1 MTLCLFVCMKKS
13 CQNEVYLYRKNL
25 LLRSKFLS
33 IKELTSIEKDSETE
47 NGRVISPENVFI
59 LFKDKGHRFRNV
71 VLSFDYSF
79 LKVNN
84 FSMPG

>member
-1 MTLCLFVCMKKS
+1 MTLCLFICVTKS

-33 IKELTSIEKDSETE
+33 IKELTSIEKGSKTE
-47 NGRVISPENVFI
+47 NVYVFI
-59 LFKDKGHRFRNV
+59 LSKDKGHRFRNV
-71 VLSFDYSF
+71 VLSFDHSF

-84 FSMPG
+84 FLMPG

>member
-1 MTLCLFVCMKKS
+1 MTLCLFICVTKS

-33 IKELTSIEKDSETE
+33 IKELTSIEKGSKTE
-47 NGRVISPENVFI
+47 NGQVISPEKVFI
-59 LFKDKGHRFRNV
+59 LFKDKGRRFRNV
-71 VLSFDYSF
+71 VLSFDHSF

-84 FSMPG
+84 FLMQG